1 MSKKESSQPS
11 GRWYGT
17 QQTTQK
23 CNDCGGAVL
32 YDAPR
37 KLRVCSVCGLI
48 QRERTGEKIS
58 YRNILE
64 SLKHRETIDQI
75 AKYLDA
81 EEWQI
86 EQEVVLMA
94 RKGLVKIE
102 GKKVIPT
109 REGRKLLFREMAREA
124 EKGK

>member
-1 MSKKESSQPS
+1 MSKKESSQSS
-11 GRWYGT
+11 GKWYGT

-23 CNDCGGAVL
+23 CDDCGGAVL
-32 YDAPR
+32 YDASR
-37 KLRVCSVCGLI
+37 KLRVCSICGLV

-64 SLKHRETIDQI
+64 SLRHKETIDQI

-86 EQEVVLMA
+86 EQEVVIMA

-102 GKKVIPT
+102 GKRVIPT
-109 REGRKLLFREMAREA
+109 REGRKLLFKEIAREV
-124 EKGK
+124 EKGM